1 MAAYLEMKAAQ
12 EKLKADPKDAAAKF
26 TVGSYLCIYKNDW
39 DKGLTIVAEG
49 SDAGWSAAAKA
60 DIANP
65 VDVTGMVKV
74 ADLWWDLAQKAALT
88 KPRILVRSEFW
99 YRLTLPI
106 AEGIVKTRIEKRL
119 EVIDSTKIDP
129 AGLAVSEA
137 TRKILPTAAD
147 LDRLKLLAAGAQ
159 TNTEKHQEMS
169 KMLAEFDE
177 HLRADLY
184 GLKESDYFARV
195 KADLAI
201 RKVITQSGMA
211 KVLANYSGPLWATM
225 TPYWVAAKTKE
236 ELARRLIASEKF
248 NAAEKVFE
256 KSQFDVN
263 VDSAVRTFVNSNQRF
278 YPAAKDKVALCYYL
292 KNQGVASPG
301 VDKVRAYY
309 LGIKAP

>member
-1 MAAYLEMKAAQ
+1 
-12 EKLKADPKDAAAKF
+12 
-26 TVGSYLCIYKNDW
+26 
-39 DKGLTIVAEG
+39 
-49 SDAGWSAAAKA
+49 
-60 DIANP
+60 
-65 VDVTGMVKV
+65 MVKV

-184 GLKESDYFARV
+184 GPPRSNCRSFRPPS
-195 KADLAI
+195 I
-201 RKVITQSGMA
+201 QSTFRSRFSA
-211 KVLANYSGPLWATM
+211 WAL
-225 TPYWVAAKTKE
+225 PS
-236 ELARRLIASEKF
+236 LSPHF
-248 NAAEKVFE
+248 
-256 KSQFDVN
+256 S
-263 VDSAVRTFVNSNQRF
+263 SAVLR
-278 YPAAKDKVALCYYL
+278 
-292 KNQGVASPG
+292 
-301 VDKVRAYY
+301 
-309 LGIKAP
+309 